1 VGRTRDELAREVWEA
16 VAEVFMSNEMQ
27 NRFHRACDALDL
39 PHPGSLKALMM
50 LPDDG
55 ASSMREMA
63 ELLRCDPSYVTALTD
78 ALEDRGYAERRPS
91 RSDRRVKLL
100 HLTAGGADARG
111 RARDIIAQPPA
122 GLMSLSTTDLRELA
136 RLVAVL
142 RSASDEPVGS

>member
-16 VAEVFMSNEMQ
+16 VAEVFMSNEMHD
-27 NRFHRACDALDL
+27 RFHRACDALDL

-50 LPDDG
+50 LPEEG

-78 ALEDRGYAERRPS
+78 ALEDRGYAERQPS
-91 RSDRRVKLL
+91 PTDRRVKLL
-100 HLTAGGADARG
+100 HLTDGGAAARG
-111 RARDIIAQPPA
+111 RAREIIAQPPA
-122 GLMSLSTTDLRELA
+122 GLMSLTTADLRELA

-142 RSASDEPVGS
+142 RSVPDDPVGP